1 MCNMDDHDLEDF
13 VRKNKEKIEKIL
25 RESKE
30 PEKQEQ
36 GAFEALGDAMKGI
49 FSLLLDPK
57 VQMHFIKAGKEF
69 FTGIE
74 EIVKNAPLPDEMRA
88 TVDKAVEFKDKVID
102 GLAGETGK
110 PKDKDA
116 KADKAEKDKPKD
128 AGKDKN
134 AGKDKKM
141 KKINVD

>member
-25 RESKE
+25 KDCDKG
-30 PEKQEQ
+30 PEEH
-36 GAFEALGDAMKGI
+36 GPGPFEAVGDAMKGI

-74 EIVKNAPLPDEMRA
+74 EMVKNAPLPDEMRNA
-88 TVDKAVEFKDKVID
+88 VDKAVEFKDKIVD
-102 GLAGETGK
+102 SLAGET
-110 PKDKDA
+110 DKNEGS
-116 KADKAEKDKPKD
+116 KADKDRPKAD
-128 AGKDKN
+128 GKEKN
-134 AGKDKKM
+134 AKDKKM